1 MSGPRRSHLLP
12 SYLVVRTIYRWYRAP
27 ELICSY
33 FTRYSAAVDVWAAG
47 CICAELLRRKPLFP
61 GHSVYHQIELIT
73 NLTGT
78 PTEEEISKVR
88 NQKAREYLSSLAV
101 KPRPDWHPLFP
112 GCHPLSVDLLTTL
125 LTFDPDLRQS
135 AAEAMNHPYFE
146 MFKNVG
152 HDRLAVPPP
161 VMTKADFSWES
172 EKSLTKQQLREI
184 LYQEIAKY
192 HPERESEEH
201 HARFAPTASNEVRE
215 QISALERGD
224 KPARATSTS
233 MPAEQTAPLFA
244 QVQKMASQ
252 GTLEETEMIDVGEE
266 CSGSEMGSPVHR
278 VPVPSGVGESHD
290 SDSMR
295 MDGDDD
301 VLPDEYAVARPQTIS
316 ADDVAKLAS
325 SAVESITP
333 GIDEEAMDHAALSMA
348 DAATRG
354 ASWQEL
360 SQRQRAAGTMAM
372 GVDSPGKPP
381 SPVQVRT
388 RGSRVESVDANGSG
402 VGTGRSSSRGGG
414 GGGGGG
420 GSGGSSRTSGRGAT
434 GGTASK
440 DLLDVMRDKKMKRQ
454 QAPSH
459 GVHHRDDHTGGEAD
473 AAADEELDLSPREHD
488 DAEVEVEEYY
498 DDESEGEGG
507 DGRDDDDDDAMM
519 GHDDE
524 DGEGEL
530 SSADEDEESDVD
542 GDGDGAEGPSSRDRG
557 NGNGRSDGGGTGGGG
572 GEEEEEGEQCILQ

>member
-1 MSGPRRSHLLP
+1 MC
-12 SYLVVRTIYRWYRAP
+12 RWYRAP

-33 FTRYSAAVDVWAAG
+33 FTRYSAAVDIWAAG

-78 PTEEEISKVR
+78 PSEEEISKVR

-146 MFKNVG
+146 MFRNVG

-161 VMTKADFSWES
+161 EMTKADFSWES

-192 HPERESEEH
+192 HPESAEQ

-244 QVQKMASQ
+244 QAQKMASQ

-266 CSGSEMGSPVHR
+266 DLGSPVHR
-278 VPVPSGVGESHD
+278 VPLPDGVEESHGT
-290 SDSMR
+290 DSMP
-295 MDGDDD
+295 MDGDED
-301 VLPDEYAVARPQTIS
+301 VLPDEYAYARPQTIS

-325 SAVESITP
+325 SAVDSITP
-333 GIDEEAMDHAALSMA
+333 GIDEEAMERAAMSMA
-348 DAATRG
+348 TAATRG
-354 ASWQEL
+354 TSWQQL
-360 SQRQRAAGTMAM
+360 SQRQDAAGAAAT
-372 GVDSPGKPP
+372 GSDGRVDATAA
-381 SPVQVRT
+381 PVVQARA
-388 RGSRVESVDANGSG
+388 RGSRTASVNDQGA
-402 VGTGRSSSRGGG
+402 VGRGGRGGG
-414 GGGGGG
+414 RVAG
-420 GSGGSSRTSGRGAT
+420 GS
-434 GGTASK
+434 ASK
-440 DLLDVMRDKKMKRQ
+440 DLLDVMRDKKMKRRELSSSPRHQ
-454 QAPSH
+454 H
-459 GVHHRDDHTGGEAD
+459 GGDIIAVEDD
-473 AAADEELDLSPREHD
+473 LDLSPRGEE
-488 DAEVEVEEYY
+488 DADVEVEEFFDEDESDGDDLE
-498 DDESEGEGG
+498 DDEG
-507 DGRDDDDDDAMM
+507 DDMM
-519 GHDDE
+519 GHA
-524 DGEGEL
+524 DGEGEI
-530 SSADEDEESDVD
+530 SSGDDDSGDEE
-542 GDGDGAEGPSSRDRG
+542 SRDRG
-557 NGNGRSDGGGTGGGG
+557 RDASSGSGRAAGGGVE
-572 GEEEEEGEQCILQ
+572 GEEEAGEQCTVQ

>member
-1 MSGPRRSHLLP
+1 MC
-12 SYLVVRTIYRWYRAP
+12 RWYRAP

-33 FTRYSAAVDVWAAG
+33 FTRYSAAVDIWAAG

-78 PTEEEISKVR
+78 PSEEEISKVR

-146 MFKNVG
+146 MFRNVG

-161 VMTKADFSWES
+161 EMTKADFSWES

-192 HPERESEEH
+192 HPESAEQ

-224 KPARATSTS
+224 KPTRATSTS

-244 QVQKMASQ
+244 QAQKMASQ

-266 CSGSEMGSPVHR
+266 DLGSPVHR
-278 VPVPSGVGESHD
+278 VPVPDGVEESHGT
-290 SDSMR
+290 DSMA
-295 MDGDDD
+295 MDGDED
-301 VLPDEYAVARPQTIS
+301 VLPDEYAYARPQTIS

-325 SAVESITP
+325 SAVDSITP
-333 GIDEEAMDHAALSMA
+333 GIDEEAMERAAMSMA
-348 DAATRG
+348 SAATRG
-354 ASWQEL
+354 KSWQQL
-360 SQRQRAAGTMAM
+360 SQRHDAAGAAAT
-372 GVDSPGKPP
+372 GPGE
-381 SPVQVRT
+381 RGDTTAT
-388 RGSRVESVDANGSG
+388 RGSRIASVNDQGA
-402 VGTGRSSSRGGG
+402 VGRGGRSSGRVA
-414 GGGGGG
+414 G
-420 GSGGSSRTSGRGAT
+420 GS
-434 GGTASK
+434 ASK
-440 DLLDVMRDKKMKRQ
+440 DLLDVMRDKKMKRREQ
-454 QAPSH
+454 SSSLHHQH
-459 GVHHRDDHTGGEAD
+459 GDDVD
-473 AAADEELDLSPREHD
+473 AVEDDLDLSPRYDE
-488 DAEVEVEEYY
+488 DADVEVEEYFEEDESDGEQRDDLE
-498 DDESEGEGG
+498 DDEG
-507 DGRDDDDDDAMM
+507 DDML
-519 GHDDE
+519 GHD
-524 DGEGEL
+524 DGEGEM
-530 SSADEDEESDVD
+530 SSGDDDSGDEETH
-542 GDGDGAEGPSSRDRG
+542 DRG
-557 NGNGRSDGGGTGGGG
+557 RGASSDNGRASGGGVKGD
-572 GEEEEEGEQCILQ
+572 EEAGGEQCTVQ